1 MSRRKKLI
9 NRTDIP
15 QYQIE
20 AIARCIMPDILA
32 FYESEEGQREFAEW
46 KQRQEVEGRE
56 DNRG

>member
-1 MSRRKKLI
+1 MGRRKKLI

-46 KQRQEVEGRE
+46 KERRE
-56 DNRG
+56 TEKREAKTE

>member
-9 NRTDIP
+9 NHTDIP

-20 AIARCIMPDILA
+20 AIAHCIMPDILA

-46 KQRQEVEGRE
+46 KEQREGSKREVKTE
-56 DNRG
+56 